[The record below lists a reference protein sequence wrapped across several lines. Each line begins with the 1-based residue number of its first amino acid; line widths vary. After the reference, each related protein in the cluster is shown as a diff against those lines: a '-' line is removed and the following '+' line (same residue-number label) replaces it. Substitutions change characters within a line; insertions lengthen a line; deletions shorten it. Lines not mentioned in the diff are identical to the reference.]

1 MSSSLVLMF
10 VYTVVV
16 MVLQALAI
24 GVIILIEPMLAGYS
38 GIVFMAAFFVI
49 FWFGWTLSVRLT
61 EPKDEGVAVAQASR
75 A

>member
-16 MVLQALAI
+16 MVLQAVAI
-24 GVIILIEPMLAGYS
+24 GVIIMIEPMLAGYS
-38 GIVFMAAFFVI
+38 GITFMAAFLLI
-49 FWFGWTLSVRLT
+49 FWFGWTLSVWLT
-61 EPKDEGVAVAQASR
+61 EPKSSTAAAQATR